1 MVIIGRLVIRNNKF
15 KITKSTILFIKRN
28 NLLSTLNKR
37 SKMFVL
43 SELFLCV
50 HVIVRCL
57 LCGIPDNQ
65 FCFIFRINTR

>member
-1 MVIIGRLVIRNNKF
+1 MIIGRLVIRNNKF

-43 SELFLCV
+43 SELFFVCSRNCQMLT
-50 HVIVRCL
+50 L
-57 LCGIPDNQ
+57 WNPG
-65 FCFIFRINTR
+65 